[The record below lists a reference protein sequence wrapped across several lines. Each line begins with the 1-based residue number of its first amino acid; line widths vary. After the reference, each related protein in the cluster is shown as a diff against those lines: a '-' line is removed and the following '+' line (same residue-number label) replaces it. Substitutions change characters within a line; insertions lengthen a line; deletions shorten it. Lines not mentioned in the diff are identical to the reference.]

1 MTVFLK
7 RDINAAFTNMMNK
20 YLNDGYIV
28 DMFGNTPAH
37 SVDLIKPYDKSHFI
51 RIWLLNTYEHVDIPA
66 FTNKYMSAEVL
77 RLAAVKY
84 NSQDSVCFN
93 VATIAALATEC
104 KVFYKYD
111 SIYVDSLEEFNTIYI
126 LKDYRIRN
134 NIKDKLKSSVRK
146 IDKKSLTPKFIDG
159 IMKRINNIKGFKR
172 AHADCIDSVEVLRDS
187 STGKRWARVFTT
199 FNGKKNT
206 IFINS

>member
-7 RDINAAFTNMMNK
+7 RDINVAFNNMMNK

-28 DMFGNTPAH
+28 DMLGNTTAH

-51 RIWLLNTYEHVDIPA
+51 RIWLLNTYEHVDIP
-66 FTNKYMSAEVL
+66 FFKNKYMSAEVL

-84 NSQDSVCFN
+84 NNINDIQSN
-93 VATIAALATEC
+93 VATIATLATEC

-111 SIYVDSLEEFNTIYI
+111 DIYVDSLEEFNTILI
-126 LKDYRIRN
+126 LRDYRIRN
-134 NIKDKLKSSVRK
+134 AIKDKLKSSVRK
-146 IDKKSLTPKFIDG
+146 IDKKSLTPKFIDS
-159 IMKRINNIKGFKR
+159 IMKRVNNIKGFKR

-187 STGKRWARVFTT
+187 STGKRWARIYTT

-206 IFINS
+206 LFINR